1 MSWPTLHERIVAL
14 ETMSPAQLR
23 SEWRAVH
30 RKPPPQLTPDLLAR
44 GIAWQ
49 LQTRAFGGL
58 SRKAESILNR
68 YALGRTRSAPD
79 KALKLGTRLVRRW
92 QDRTYD
98 VLVVES
104 GFLHDGTIYTSLTAV
119 AEAITGSRRSGPL
132 FFGLREG
139 KSSNG

>member
-1 MSWPTLHERIVAL
+1 MLHERIAAL
-14 ETMSPAQLR
+14 EAMSPAQLR

-30 RKPPPQLTPDLLAR
+30 RKPPPHLTPDLLAR

-49 LQTRAFGGL
+49 LQAKAFGGL
-58 SRKAESILNR
+58 SRKAESLLNR
-68 YALGRTRSAPD
+68 YAPGRTRPAPD
-79 KALKLGTRLVRRW
+79 KTLKLGTRLVRRW

-104 GFLHDGTIYTSLTAV
+104 GFLHDGVIYSSLTAV

-139 KSSNG
+139 KGGNG

>member
-1 MSWPTLHERIVAL
+1 MSGPILEERLAAL
-14 ETMSPAQLR
+14 EAMSPAQLR
-23 SEWRAVH
+23 SEWRAVY

-49 LQTRAFGGL
+49 LQAKAFGGL
-58 SRKAESILNR
+58 SRKAEAILQR
-68 YALGRTRSAPD
+68 YASGKRPRPSD
-79 KALKLGTRLVRRW
+79 KSLKLGTRLVRRW

-98 VLVVES
+98 AIVVES
-104 GFLHDGTIYTSLTAV
+104 GFLHDGTVYTSLTAV
-119 AEAITGSRRSGPL
+119 AEAITGVRRSGPL